1 MSGLQSPNKTE
12 DFIQKGIIVHSNK
25 YDYDK
30 SVFINNRTKILIHC
44 KEHGDFLQFPSNHL
58 KGSGCSKC
66 ASDKRKITKMKIP
79 FDKPSCKK
87 LTQEEVIE
95 RFKKVH
101 SNIYDYSKVI
111 YTNRN
116 KMVTIICKEH
126 GEFEMLSY
134 SHWNGSGCPK
144 CNKTSSGKKFTQEEV
159 IERFKKIHSDTYDY
173 SKVIYTKNTEKVII
187 LCKEHGEFEMLPYYH
202 WGGSGCPKCRIPS
215 GKISDEK
222 IIERLYNLKE
232 TNDTFEKVEYVNMHT
247 PVIITCKKH
256 GDYKKSLANYFS
268 GFRCPKCS
276 PKSKFESD
284 VMKLFPF
291 FIQNSRKI
299 IEPLEIDLFSEY
311 YAFGIEINGIMFHS
325 YGLSK
330 YPLFNNI
337 DLLCKNKHLNKTQ
350 AMEEKGYQLL
360 HIKDTDWNNPIKQE
374 IWKSV
379 INNKI
384 GKSYKF
390 FARKLKIINLT
401 DSLEFVKSYLNENHL
416 QGYCNYLYAYGL
428 CNEKNEVYS
437 IMTFGKSRFD
447 KNIEYELLRFCNLK
461 NTSVI
466 GGASKL
472 LKYFERIN
480 DPKSLISY
488 AKRDWSQGKIYEK
501 LGFVFKHNTEPS
513 IFWVDSKKI
522 TIHSRQKFQKHKL
535 KDIPNFDFNEKLT
548 ADENL
553 FKNGYRKYFDS
564 GNKVYYKIYK
574 KGNIDGNTITY
585 IK

>member
-1 MSGLQSPNKTE
+1 MSVQSYGNKTE
-12 DFIQKGIIVHSNK
+12 DFVQKARLIHSDKYNYNK
-25 YDYDK
+25 
-30 SVFINNRTKILIHC
+30 SIFINNRTRIIINC
-44 KEHGDFLQFPSNHL
+44 PEHGDFLQFPSNHL
-58 KGSGCSKC
+58 KGSGCKFC
-66 ASDKRKITKMKIP
+66 ASDKRKVIKAKIS
-79 FDKPSCKK
+79 FDKSLGVR
-87 LTQEEVIE
+87 LTKDEAIE

-101 SNIYDYSKVI
+101 SDTYDYSKVV
-111 YTNRN
+111 YTKYD
-116 KMVTIICKEH
+116 KMITIICKEH
-126 GEFEMLSY
+126 GEFEMLPY
-134 SHWNGSGCPK
+134 SHWRGSGCPK
-144 CNKTSSGKKFTQEEV
+144 CNKTSLGKKISQDDV
-159 IERFKKIHSDTYDY
+159 IERFKKVHLDTYDY
-173 SKVIYTKNTEKVII
+173 SKVVYTKHNEKII
-187 LCKEHGEFEMLPYYH
+187 IICKEHGEFETLPYYH
-202 WGGSGCPKCRIPS
+202 WSGSGCPKCRTPS
-215 GKISDEK
+215 GKLSNEK
-222 IIERLYNLKE
+222 IMERLHNLKE
-232 TNDTFEKVEYVNMHT
+232 DNDTFEKVEYINMHI
-247 PVIITCKKH
+247 PVTITCKKH
-256 GDYKKSLANYFS
+256 GNYKKSLANYFA

-276 PKSKFESD
+276 PKSKLESD
-284 VMKLFPF
+284 IIELFPF

-299 IEPLEIDLFSEY
+299 IEPFEIDLFSSCF
-311 YAFGIEINGIMFHS
+311 AFGIEINGVMFHS

-330 YPLFNNI
+330 YTLFDNI
-337 DLLCKNKHLNKTQ
+337 EMLNKNTHLNKTQ
-350 AMEEKGYQLL
+350 LMEEKGYQLF

-384 GKSYKF
+384 GKSHKF
-390 FARKLKIINLT
+390 FARKLKIIDLSNHK
-401 DSLEFVKSYLNENHL
+401 EFVNSFLENNHL

-428 CNEKNEVYS
+428 CNDRNEVYS

-461 NTSVI
+461 NVTII

-472 LKYFERIN
+472 LKHFERIIKPN
-480 DPKSLISY
+480 SLISY

-574 KGNIDGNTITY
+574 KESDVGNTITY

>member
-25 YDYDK
+25 YNYDK
-30 SVFINNRTKILIHC
+30 SVFVNNRTKISIHC

-66 ASDKRKITKMKIP
+66 ASDKRKVTKTKIS
-79 FDKPSCKK
+79 FDKSSCKK
-87 LTQEEVIE
+87 FTRDEVIK
-95 RFKKVH
+95 RFEKVH
-101 SNIYDYSKVI
+101 SDTYDYSKVI
-111 YTNRN
+111 YINYN
-116 KMVTIICKEH
+116 KMVIIICKEH
-126 GEFEMLSY
+126 GEFEMLPH
-134 SHWNGSGCPK
+134 SHWSGSGCPK
-144 CNKTSSGKKFTQEEV
+144 CNKTSLGKKLSQDEV
-159 IERFKKIHSDTYDY
+159 IERFKKVHSDIYDY

-232 TNDTFEKVEYVNMHT
+232 INDTFEKVSYVNMHT

-284 VMKLFPF
+284 IMKLFPF

-337 DLLCKNKHLNKTQ
+337 DLLCKNRHLNKTNL
-350 AMEEKGYQLL
+350 MEEKGYQLL
-360 HIKDTDWNNPIKQE
+360 HIKDIDWNNPIKQE

-384 GKSYKF
+384 GNSYKF

-472 LKYFERIN
+472 LKHFERVI
-480 DPKSLISY
+480 DPKSLVSY

-501 LGFVFKHNTEPS
+501 LGFVFKYNTEPS

-574 KGNIDGNTITY
+574 KGE
-585 IK
+585 

>member
-1 MSGLQSPNKTE
+1 MSVQSPNKTE
-12 DFIQKGIIVHSNK
+12 VFIQKGTIVHSNK
-25 YDYDK
+25 YNYDK

-87 LTQEEVIE
+87 LTREEVIE

-101 SNIYDYSKVI
+101 SNTYDYSKVI
-111 YTNRN
+111 YINHN

-126 GEFEMLSY
+126 GEFEMLPH

-159 IERFKKIHSDTYDY
+159 IERFKKVHSDTYDY
-173 SKVIYTKNTEKVII
+173 SKVVYTKNTEKVII
-187 LCKEHGEFEMLPYYH
+187 LCKEHGEFEMVPYYH

-232 TNDTFEKVEYVNMHT
+232 TNDTFEKVSYVNMHT

-284 VMKLFPF
+284 IMKLFPF
-291 FIQNSRKI
+291 FIQNFRKI

-330 YPLFNNI
+330 YSLFNNI
-337 DLLCKNKHLNKTQ
+337 DLLCKNRHLNKTNL
-350 AMEEKGYQLL
+350 MEEKGYQLF
-360 HIKDTDWNNPIKQE
+360 HIKDIDWNNSIKQE

-384 GKSYKF
+384 GNSYKF

-461 NTSVI
+461 NVTVI

-472 LKYFERIN
+472 LKQFEREI
-480 DPKSLISY
+480 DPKSLVSY

-501 LGFVFKHNTEPS
+501 LGFVFKYNTEPS

-574 KGNIDGNTITY
+574 KGE
-585 IK
+585 